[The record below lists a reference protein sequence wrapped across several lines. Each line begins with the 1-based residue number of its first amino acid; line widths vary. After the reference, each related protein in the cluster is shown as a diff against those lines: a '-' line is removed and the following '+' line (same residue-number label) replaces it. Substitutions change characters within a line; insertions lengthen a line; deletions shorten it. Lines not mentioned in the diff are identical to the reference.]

1 MSFAHPFWLVGAAI
15 AVAAFAWFYRL
26 FERRR
31 EAQALTYSSL
41 PFALGA
47 MQPSRLSGIAMMAL
61 WLVGVATLALALA
74 GPRFTARVPA
84 KDVTVMLCIDTS
96 GSMSAQDIAPTRW
109 DAARVAARGFIDA
122 VPSGTRVG
130 IVSFSSGANVIGAP
144 SDDLDAARD
153 ALDRIPGPNGATAIG
168 DALETAAAQM
178 PASGKRAIV
187 LLTDGVNNRGSDP
200 LEASRQIGAQGIVI
214 STVGIGTNSGAVIPG
229 TSESAE
235 FDEQSLRTIAS
246 NGSGIYAQAQDAASL
261 AAIFQKIALETVWEK
276 RRIDGSFPFALGGG
290 LLIVATF
297 LAGLGTGKIP

>member
-1 MSFAHPFWLVGAAI
+1 MSFAHPFWLVGAAV

-31 EAQALTYSSL
+31 EAQALAYSNL

-47 MQPSRLSGIAMMAL
+47 MQPSRLPAIAMMTL
-61 WLVGVATLALALA
+61 WLIGVATLALSLA
-74 GPRFTARVPA
+74 GPHFIARVPA
-84 KDVTVMLCIDTS
+84 KDTTVVLCIDTS
-96 GSMSAQDIAPTRW
+96 GSMTAQDIAPTRW
-109 DAARVAARGFIDA
+109 EAARAAAREFIDA

-130 IVSFSSGANVIGAP
+130 IVSFSSGAFVIQAP
-144 SDDLDAARD
+144 TDDLDAARD
-153 ALDRIPGPNGATAIG
+153 ALNRIPAPNGATAIG
-168 DALETAAAQM
+168 DALQAAASQM
-178 PASGKRAIV
+178 PSGGRRAIV

-200 LEASRQIGAQGIVI
+200 LEVSRQIGAQGIVI

-229 TSESAE
+229 TAE
-235 FDEQSLRTIAS
+235 TAELDEQSLSTIAS
-246 NGSGIYAQAQDAASL
+246 NGSGVYAQAQDAASL
-261 AAIFQKIALETVWEK
+261 ASIFRKLALDTVWEK